1 MANEQNLKRPG
12 EEGFHALT
20 DEDRRRGGENSV
32 KVRQEKRDIKNAINR
47 ILNAQCT
54 EFAQFKRIAEEL
66 GVPKGWTVRELFV
79 QSCLL
84 RSVANGEVAD
94 LERFAKIIGELTV
107 DVKVTS
113 NTPFED
119 L

>member
-12 EEGFHALT
+12 DVGAHVLT
-20 DEDRRRGGENSV
+20 DEDRRKGAEKSV
-32 KVRQEKRDIKNAINR
+32 MVRKEKRDIKNAINR
-47 ILNAQCT
+47 ILDANCT
-54 EFAQFKRIAEEL
+54 EFEQFKGVAEKL

-79 QSCLL
+79 LSCLL

-94 LERFAKIIGELTV
+94 LERFAKIIGELKL
-107 DVKVTS
+107 DVEVTH

>member
-12 EEGFHALT
+12 DVGAHVLT
-20 DEDRRRGGENSV
+20 AEDRRRGAENSV
-32 KVRQEKRDIKNAINR
+32 KVRKEKSDIKKAINR
-47 ILNAQCT
+47 ILDAQCT
-54 EFAQFKRIAEEL
+54 DFAQFKKIAEEL

-107 DVKVTS
+107 DVKVTQ